1 MRTGDH
7 QSAKFVTLDPLP
19 SGYNQRDQDMIKEIK
34 QKQKK
39 QKKNKQKKNKKKTK
53 KMTQ

>member
-34 QKQKK
+34 QKQE
-39 QKKNKQKKNKKKTK
+39 KQKKNKKKNTK
-53 KMTQ
+53 NKKK